1 MIYTEE
7 DLEQAYAIGYN
18 EAVDDVNEYI
28 DQESMEFSL
37 DESYDDD
44 YSAVEDAIMNETKS
58 WRKEEHTDSILRRRD
73 ALQKNYG
80 KDNPHNVGYA
90 GINRRIE
97 KNKNSKDFNDAVAID
112 KAIHRNKNNN
122 IITTSKYLH
131 PQSSSKEK
139 VTDSDRRMEEIRERI
154 RQMNERKMRKNAPL
168 AFRGRR

>member
-7 DLEQAYAIGYN
+7 DLEQAYAMGYN
-18 EAVDDVNEYI
+18 EAVDDVNAYI
-28 DQESMEFSL
+28 DQDSMEFSL
-37 DESYDDD
+37 DESYDED

-58 WRKEEHTDSILRRRD
+58 WRKEEHTDAILRRRD
-73 ALQKNYG
+73 ALKKKYG
-80 KDNPHNVGYA
+80 KDEYYNTGYC
-90 GINRRIE
+90 GISRKIE

-112 KAIHRNKNNN
+112 KAIHRSKF
-122 IITTSKYLH
+122 TASKYLH

-139 VTDSDRRMEEIRERI
+139 VTDSDRRMKEIGERI

>member
-58 WRKEEHTDSILRRRD
+58 WRKEEHTDAILRRRD
-73 ALQKNYG
+73 ALKKKYG
-80 KDNPHNVGYA
+80 KDEYNDGYC

-112 KAIHRNKNNN
+112 KAIHRNKF
-122 IITTSKYLH
+122 TMSKYLH

-139 VTDSDRRMEEIRERI
+139 VTDSDRRMKEIGERI

>member
-37 DESYDDD
+37 DESYDED
-44 YSAVEDAIMNETKS
+44 YSAVEDAIMNESKA
-58 WRKEEHTDSILRRRD
+58 WRKEEHTDAILRRRD
-73 ALQKNYG
+73 DLQKKYG
-80 KDNPHNVGYA
+80 KDDHYDVGYG

-112 KAIHRNKNNN
+112 KAIHRNKF
-122 IITTSKYLH
+122 TASKYLH

>member
-37 DESYDDD
+37 DESYDED
-44 YSAVEDAIMNETKS
+44 YSAVEAMICNETKA
-58 WRKEEHTDSILRRRD
+58 WRKEEHTDAILRRRD
-73 ALQKNYG
+73 ALQKKYG
-80 KDNPHNVGYA
+80 KDEFYNDGYS

-112 KAIHRNKNNN
+112 KAIHRNKF
-122 IITTSKYLH
+122 TASKYLH

-139 VTDSDRRMEEIRERI
+139 VTDSDRRMEEIGKRI